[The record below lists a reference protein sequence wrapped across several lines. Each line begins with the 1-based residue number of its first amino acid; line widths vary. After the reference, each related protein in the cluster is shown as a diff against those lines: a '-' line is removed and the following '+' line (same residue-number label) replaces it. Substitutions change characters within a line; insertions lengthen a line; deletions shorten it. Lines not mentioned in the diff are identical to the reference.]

1 MSNHRRRRRVTGP
14 QMRGRARAL
23 ELAGRMGRGL
33 RESRLAL
40 GLTQEEVAGEI
51 GVTQAWMSRME
62 RGLGAGASLETW
74 AEAAAAVDERLAAF
88 LERAPGADR
97 PRDYEHLKRQ
107 ELVVTTAHRGG
118 WRAMPEVPID
128 LGAGRS
134 RSIDVGL
141 LREATYEAVAVEIWD
156 WFDDVGGA
164 FRSHQDKLRAFA
176 SILNGAAGVG
186 GVAGRE
192 WRVGGL
198 WVVRGTARN
207 RRLVAEFGALFR
219 SRFPGSSAA
228 WLGALEATGS
238 AMPPEP
244 GLLWTDVAGG
254 RLIAARLTTPGPPA
268 SGRAAPS
275 PAAPSPAAPDPTP

>member
-1 MSNHRRRRRVTGP
+1 
-14 QMRGRARAL
+14 MRGRARAL
-23 ELAGRMGRGL
+23 ELADRMGRGL

-40 GLTQEEVAGEI
+40 GLTQEKVAGEI

-88 LERAPGADR
+88 LERAPGANR

-118 WRAMPEVPID
+118 WQAMPEVPID
-128 LGAGRS
+128 VGTRRS

-141 LREATYEAVAVEIWD
+141 LREASHEAVAVEIWD

-164 FRSHQDKLRAFA
+164 FRSHQDKVRTFE
-176 SILNGAAGVG
+176 SILNGGAGLG
-186 GVAGRE
+186 GVTRRE

-238 AMPPEP
+238 AMPTEP
-244 GLLWTDVAGG
+244 GLLWTDVSGG
-254 RLIAARLTTPGPPA
+254 RLLAARRMTPGLPA
-268 SGRAAPS
+268 SSRAAQGL
-275 PAAPSPAAPDPTP
+275 AEPDPTP